1 MHTFTTVAAMQA
13 EARRLKAKGQRLA
26 LVPTMGA
33 LHDGHLALVQE
44 AKKHAD
50 HVAVSI
56 FVNPTQ
62 FGPNEDFNRY
72 PRDLGG
78 DMQRLETVG
87 CDAVFAPTVE
97 EMYPFGQQDEAVWVT
112 VEGLDDHL
120 DGPMRPGHFRG
131 VTTVVAKLFHAC
143 QPDVAM
149 FGQKDAQ
156 QLAILRRMTRALL
169 FPVQIVGLATVRDAD
184 GLALSSRNRYLTAD
198 ERAQAPVLHRAL
210 QRIEALVAA
219 GERRTSALIEAG
231 RSEIAAAPLAR
242 VQYVAVVDAA
252 TLAPVETL
260 APGQKALA
268 ALAVHFGTTRL
279 IDNVSLTVPA

>member
-143 QPDVAM
+143 QPDVAV

-210 QRIEALVAA
+210 QRIEARVAE

-242 VQYVAVVDAA
+242 IQYVAVVDAA

-279 IDNVSLTVPA
+279 IDNVSLSVPA

>member
-143 QPDVAM
+143 QPDVAV

-210 QRIEALVAA
+210 QRIEALVAE

-242 VQYVAVVDAA
+242 IQYVAVVDAA

>member
-143 QPDVAM
+143 QPDVAV

-210 QRIEALVAA
+210 RGIEALVAA
-219 GERRTSALIEAG
+219 GERRVSALVEAA

-242 VQYVAVVDAA
+242 IQYVAVVDAA

>member
-62 FGPNEDFNRY
+62 FGPHEDFNRY

-143 QPDVAM
+143 QPDVAV

-210 QRIEALVAA
+210 QRIEALVAE

-242 VQYVAVVDAA
+242 IQYVAVVDAA

>member
-62 FGPNEDFNRY
+62 FGPNEDFN
-72 PRDLGG
+72 RDLGG

-143 QPDVAM
+143 QPDVAV

-210 QRIEALVAA
+210 QRIEALVAE

-242 VQYVAVVDAA
+242 IQYVAVVDAA

>member
-210 QRIEALVAA
+210 RRIEALVAE
-219 GERRTSALIEAG
+219 GERRVSALIEAG

>member
-13 EARRLKAKGQRLA
+13 EARRLKAQGHRLA

-33 LHDGHLALVQE
+33 LHDGHLALVTE

-50 HVAVSI
+50 RVAVSI

-62 FGPNEDFNRY
+62 FGPNEDLDRY

-78 DMQRLETVG
+78 DMQKLETVG
-87 CDAVFAPTVE
+87 CDAVFAPAVD
-97 EMYPFGQQDEAVWVT
+97 EMYPFGQQDEDVWVS
-112 VEGLDDHL
+112 VGGLDAHL

-131 VTTVVAKLFHAC
+131 VTTVVTKLFHAC
-143 QPDVAM
+143 LPDVAV

-169 FPVQIVGLATVRDAD
+169 FPVEIVGLPTVREPD
-184 GLALSSRNRYLTAD
+184 GLAMSSRNRYLSPD

-210 QRIEALVAA
+210 QRIGTLVAG
-219 GERRTSALIEAG
+219 GERRSEVLVEAG
-231 RSEIAAAPLAR
+231 RAEIAAEALAH

-260 APGQKALA
+260 APGQKALV
-268 ALAVHFGTTRL
+268 ALAVVFGTTRL
-279 IDNVSLTVPA
+279 IDNLPFTVPA

>member
-143 QPDVAM
+143 QPDVAV

-252 TLAPVETL
+252 TLAPVEAL